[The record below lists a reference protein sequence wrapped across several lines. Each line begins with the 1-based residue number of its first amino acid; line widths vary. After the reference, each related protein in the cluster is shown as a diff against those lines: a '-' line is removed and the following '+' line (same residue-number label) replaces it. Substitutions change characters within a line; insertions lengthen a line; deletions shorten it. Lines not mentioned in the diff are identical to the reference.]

1 MNRLATG
8 LMLIAVSALFVGN
21 AIAQHAHDHH
31 HGHAHAVDR
40 TATDEPA
47 STRAF
52 RQINDRM
59 HAGMDV
65 AFTGDADIDFLKG
78 MIPHHEGAVAMARV
92 VLEHGKD
99 ENVRKLAE
107 EIVAAQE
114 AEIAMMRAWLA
125 ERGF

>member
-1 MNRLATG
+1 MKRLRSG
-8 LMLIAVSALFVGN
+8 LMLLAVSALFAGN
-21 AIAQHAHDHH
+21 AIAQHADHHH

-52 RQINDRM
+52 REINDRM
-59 HAGMDV
+59 HADMDV

-78 MIPHHEGAVAMARV
+78 MIPHHEGAVAMAQV

-99 ENVRKLAE
+99 EKVRKLAE
-107 EIVAAQE
+107 EIIAAQE

-125 ERGF
+125 ERGY